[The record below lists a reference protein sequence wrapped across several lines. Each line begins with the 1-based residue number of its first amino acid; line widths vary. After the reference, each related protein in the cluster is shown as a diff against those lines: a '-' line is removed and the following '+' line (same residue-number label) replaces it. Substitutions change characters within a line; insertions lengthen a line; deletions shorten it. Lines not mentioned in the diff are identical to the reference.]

1 MSKTIKIKNKTDF
14 VKNFLSPVSKMSDS
28 AILEVSENTLSSLTC
43 VADNSVIL
51 YIDFPI
57 ETDFS
62 ESLHLNCPDI
72 KKLIKAIDTVKEG
85 TELVFLLE
93 NNNLSYKDSNIRFK
107 YHLLEDDIIKKP
119 KLKLDKLK
127 QTEFNVSFSITGS
140 DIKELIKGS
149 VFSSDSNKT
158 YFSINEEGV
167 FAELTDKTRNNI
179 DTITLKICESYQGDK
194 IEHFPINFEIF
205 RIMESTQNK
214 NINVKINNKLGLVI
228 FDFESNYNKM
238 TYIVPSLIK

>member
-1 MSKTIKIKNKTDF
+1 MSKTIKIKNKIEF

-28 AILEVSENTLSSLTC
+28 AILKVDKNVLSCLTC

-51 YIDFPI
+51 YIDSPI

-72 KKLIKAIDTVKEG
+72 KKLIKAVDTVKEE

-93 NNNLSYKDSNIRFK
+93 NNNLSYKDSSVRFK
-107 YHLLEDDIIKKP
+107 YHLLEDNIIKNP
-119 KLKLDKLK
+119 KLNLNKLK
-127 QTEFNVSFSITGS
+127 ETEFNVSFSITGS
-140 DIKELIKGS
+140 DIKELIRGS
-149 VFSSDSNKT
+149 IFSSDSNKI

-179 DTITLKICESYQGDK
+179 DTINLKLCESYQGDM
-194 IEHFPINFEIF
+194 IENFPISFEIF
-205 RIMESTQNK
+205 RIMESSQNK

-228 FDFESNYNKM
+228 FDFESNYTKM